1 MTASRSR
8 RTRSTWLAVVVTV
21 GALVAAAVL
30 SVAGVRTLADSQV
43 GRRAAGQRVEMPMQ
57 RMPFTPTALVG
68 VLDDDGRLTSV
79 VVLAVEPDGTGGSIV
94 QIAATA
100 DTNSGNTTVLAPL
113 NGVLAVSGPEE
124 LRSAVETLAA
134 VSFDVVELVDAERF
148 AGLIAPLGDLPVD
161 LPITVYD
168 TSEGV
173 QWDAGADVMPGAEAA
188 RVLTAV
194 APDVPDYLFEPA
206 RAAIW
211 GAVAARVGAG
221 IGSAQPVASDRD
233 LPQPSTL
240 DELVARLFAGPV
252 QFRALPVRPIADER
266 VDDQLPVEIA
276 EALGGAASR
285 AVVVHDRAE
294 MLMVMGAVAPGR
306 MGAPL
311 EAPSFR
317 VVSGFTNDELAPLG
331 YSNADVLNRAI
342 DTLLFAQVNVVSV
355 AELPGAG
362 VPDHSTFIVADPRV
376 TDGVREQY
384 ERAFGDQ
391 IDVRA
396 AEVLIEGVDI
406 ELVLGRDFLDRMPT
420 EPPADVASSD
430 EDDSDTTNNTRNDTG
445 NDTGG

>member
-8 RTRSTWLAVVVTV
+8 RTRHTWLALAVTAS
-21 GALVAAAVL
+21 ALVAAGIL
-30 SVAGVRTLADSQV
+30 SVAGVRTLADSQA
-43 GRRAAGQRVEMPMQ
+43 GRRADGQRVQLPSQ
-57 RMPFTPTALVG
+57 RLPFTPTGLVG
-68 VLDDDGRLTSV
+68 VLDSDGRLTSV
-79 VVLAVEPDGTGGSIV
+79 AVLAVEPDGTGGSIV

-100 DTNSGNTTVLAPL
+100 DSNSGNTTTLAPL
-113 NGVLAVSGPEE
+113 NSVLAVSGPEE
-124 LRSAVETLAA
+124 LRSAVETLTA

-148 AGLIAPLGDLPVD
+148 GALMAPLGDLPIE

-173 QWDAGADVMPGAEAA
+173 QWDAGADVMPGFEAA

-194 APDVPDYLFEPA
+194 APEVPDYLFEPA

-221 IGSAQPVASDRD
+221 IGSAQPVVSDRD
-233 LPQPSTL
+233 LPQPATL

-252 QFRALPVRPIADER
+252 QFRPLPVRPIDDER
-266 VDDQLPVEIA
+266 VAEQLPPEF
-276 EALGGAASR
+276 EGAFGERSVP

-317 VVSGFTNDELAPLG
+317 VVSGFTNDELTPLG
-331 YSNADVLNRAI
+331 YTNADVLNWAI

-355 AELPGAG
+355 AELPGAA

-376 TDGVREQY
+376 IDGVRDEY
-384 ERAFGDQ
+384 ESAFGDE

-396 AEVLIEGVDI
+396 ADVLIDGVDI

-420 EPPADVASSD
+420 ESPADVESSQ
-430 EDDSDTTNNTRNDTG
+430 EDDSDTDDTD
-445 NDTGG
+445 DTADTDG

>member
-1 MTASRSR
+1 MTASRRR
-8 RTRSTWLAVVVTV
+8 RTRSTWLALVVTV
-21 GALVAAAVL
+21 AALLAAGIL
-30 SVAGVRTLADSQV
+30 SVAGVRTLADSQA
-43 GRRAAGQRVEMPMQ
+43 GRRAAGQRVQLPSQ
-57 RMPFTPTALVG
+57 RLPFTPTGLVG
-68 VLDDDGRLTSV
+68 VLDQTGRLTSV
-79 VVLAVEPDGTGGSIV
+79 AVLAVEPDGTGGSIV

-100 DTNSGNTTVLAPL
+100 DTASGNTTTLAPL
-113 NGVLAVSGPEE
+113 NGVLAVDGPEE
-124 LRSAVETLAA
+124 LRSAVETLTA

-148 AGLIAPLGDLPVD
+148 AALVTPLGDLPVE

-168 TSEGV
+168 ASEGV
-173 QWDAGADVMPGAEAA
+173 RWEAGADVMPGFEAA

-194 APDVPDYLFEPA
+194 APEVPDYLFEPA

-211 GAVAARVGAG
+211 GAIASRVGAG

-233 LPQPSTL
+233 LPQPATL

-252 QFRALPVRPIADER
+252 RFRALPVRPIDGER
-266 VDDQLPVEIA
+266 VDEQLPIEVA
-276 EALGGAASR
+276 SAFGDGAAP

-317 VVSGFTNDELAPLG
+317 VVSGFTNEELAPLG
-331 YSNADVLNRAI
+331 FTNADLLNRAI

-355 AELPGAG
+355 AELPGAT
-362 VPDHSTFIVADPRV
+362 VPDHSTFVVADPRV

-384 ERAFGDQ
+384 ESAFGDD

-420 EPPADVASSD
+420 AAPADVESSD
-430 EDDSDTTNNTRNDTG
+430 EG
-445 NDTGG
+445 

>member
-1 MTASRSR
+1 MTASRRR
-8 RTRSTWLAVVVTV
+8 RTRSTWLALALTV
-21 GALVAAAVL
+21 AALVAAGIL
-30 SVAGVRTLADSQV
+30 SVAGVRTLADSQA
-43 GRRAAGQRVEMPMQ
+43 GRRADGQRVQLPSQ
-57 RMPFTPTALVG
+57 RLPFTPTGLVG
-68 VLDDDGRLTSV
+68 VLDDTGRLTSIA
-79 VVLAVEPDGTGGSIV
+79 VLAVEPDGTGGSIV

-100 DTNSGNTTVLAPL
+100 DTNSGNTGTLAPL
-113 NGVLAVSGPEE
+113 NGVLALEGPEE
-124 LRSAVETLAA
+124 LRSAVETLTA

-148 AGLIAPLGDLPVD
+148 AALVGPLGDLPVE

-173 QWDAGADVMPGAEAA
+173 QWDAGQDVMPGFEAG

-194 APDVPDYLFEPA
+194 APDVPDFLFEPA

-211 GAVAARVGAG
+211 GAVASRVGAG

-233 LPQPSTL
+233 LPQPVTL
-240 DELVARLFAGPV
+240 DELVARLFAGQV
-252 QFRALPVRPIADER
+252 QFRALPVRPIDDER
-266 VDDQLPVEIA
+266 VGEQLPADVA
-276 EALGGAASR
+276 GAFGDGTVP

-331 YSNADVLNRAI
+331 FTNADVLNRAI

-355 AELPGAG
+355 AELPGAA

-376 TDGVREQY
+376 TDGVRDQY
-384 ERAFGDQ
+384 ERAFGDD

-396 AEVLIEGVDI
+396 ADVLIEGVDI

-420 EPPADVASSD
+420 AAPADVESSD
-430 EDDSDTTNNTRNDTG
+430 EG
-445 NDTGG
+445 